1 MVILRKRSNKLYVCS
16 EWQEAKEEKKT
27 TKKLWTAEQEEKFYK
42 QLKDSI
48 VSRKVEVTDDNPPA
62 TTEQLAEQLKEFHAA
77 IDSNKQNETY
87 MKCLMGRNL
96 LKIQQITGKRGVGFI
111 SFVQKQIQI
120 TKYKQS
126 EIYFMMKLHALSEK
140 YPRLRLVTIGS
151 GTLKS
156 RLGKIEKLMG
166 NEKRFWESMG

>member
-62 TTEQLAEQLKEFHAA
+62 TTEQLAEQLKEQLKEFHAA

-140 YPRLRLVTIGS
+140 YPRLRL
-151 GTLKS
+151 
-156 RLGKIEKLMG
+156 GKIEKLMG
-166 NEKRFWESMG
+166 NEKSFWESMG